1 MRIILIRHAEPDYDK
16 DSLTDKGF
24 REAALLGS
32 RAKSWQVNDLYVS
45 PLGRARRT
53 AEPIEKALGT
63 KAQVLDWLQEFRA
76 RIPKKYGTLEG
87 MPWDFTPSYWTKVN
101 TLYDKDKWYSCS
113 PMEQEEGQPCVQEV
127 YLETCHSLDNLLKRY
142 GYIREGNFYR
152 VENHGE
158 NTIVLVCHMAISF
171 VMLSHLL
178 GISFVP
184 LIQGMFLAPSSIT
197 VVNTEEIEEGIA
209 TFRCQCI
216 GDVKHLHDGKEPISR
231 MGYFGDIFQ
240 N

>member
-101 TLYDKDKWYSCS
+101 TLYDKDKWYSSS

>member
-32 RAKSWQVNDLYVS
+32 RTKSWQVNDLYVS

-76 RIPKKYGTLEG
+76 RIPKKYGTFEG
-87 MPWDFTPSYWTKVN
+87 VPWDFTPSYWTKIN
-101 TLYDKDKWYSCS
+101 TLFDKDKWYSSS

-152 VENHGE
+152 AENHRE
-158 NTIVLVCHMAISF
+158 DTIVLVCHMAISF

-216 GDVKHLHDGKEPISR
+216 GDVKHLHDGKEPISS